1 MGEAR
6 YETIHHKNC
15 PVYNVDLD
23 RIAANLD
30 GWHLHEV
37 KQATIEERWREKI
50 SNAMNMAIVTA
61 PTLTRHGGRY
71 LILLWPSGPVQT
83 AT

>member
-1 MGEAR
+1 VPSLQKGHSQEVAKSMGEAR

-15 PVYNVDLD
+15 PVYTVDLD

-37 KQATIEERWREKI
+37 KQATIEEWW
-50 SNAMNMAIVTA
+50 
-61 PTLTRHGGRY
+61 L
-71 LILLWPSGPVQT
+71 
-83 AT
+83 

>member
-1 MGEAR
+1 VAKSMGEAR

-37 KQATIEERWREKI
+37 KQATIEERLRE
-50 SNAMNMAIVTA
+50 
-61 PTLTRHGGRY
+61 
-71 LILLWPSGPVQT
+71 
-83 AT
+83 